1 MKMNC
6 TNSPKYD
13 IIAIIGK
20 SASGKDS
27 IVKEITKH
35 CSNEVA
41 LIQQTTTRPRRENE
55 NENAYHFISLE
66 EFQSNKDII
75 AKTQFREWLYGTDL
89 KDLVIDKWNI
99 GVFTPSSIVQLQ
111 NDERINNLI
120 IFYIQADDKVR
131 LERSLAREPQGD
143 VIEMCRR
150 MLADDKDFKGIEL
163 IFDYYP
169 ILNNQKDDFK
179 KAIGQIWIRI
189 MYETF
194 KKNNF
199 TTYEVL
205 EYLMNEWSA
214 ADGILGE

>member
-6 TNSPKYD
+6 TKYD

-27 IVKEITKH
+27 IIKEIAKQ
-35 CSNEVA
+35 CNKEVA

-55 NENAYHFISLE
+55 DENAYHFVSLE
-66 EFQSNKDII
+66 EFQSNEDII
-75 AKTQFREWLYGTDL
+75 AKTQFREWFYGTDL
-89 KDLVIDKWNI
+89 KDLAIDKWNI
-99 GVFTPSSIVQLQ
+99 GVFTPSSIGQLQ

-120 IFYIQADDKVR
+120 IFYIQADDRVR

-150 MLADDKDFKGIEL
+150 MLADDKDFKEIT
-163 IFDYYP
+163 FDYYP

-179 KAIGQIWIRI
+179 KAIGYIWRKI
-189 MYETF
+189 
-194 KKNNF
+194 
-199 TTYEVL
+199 
-205 EYLMNEWSA
+205 
-214 ADGILGE
+214 ILPFMKHQNIL